1 LLMIGGD
8 SSHQMSPKTFETLA
22 IVAGHTLVVPRHIK
36 VKHVAYRY
44 RIPPETACRLERL
57 ERLSCLR

>member
-1 LLMIGGD
+1 
-8 SSHQMSPKTFETLA
+8 MSPKTFETLA
-22 IVAGHTLVVPRHIK
+22 IVSGHTLVFAKHIN
-36 VKHVAYRY
+36 VKHAAYGY